1 MPSPTMPTCRCSGC
15 SQRISPAL
23 GSGSTLAG
31 TREPPTQR
39 AIAAAVRALSSVT
52 IATRRPSLR
61 RAAIRGR
68 GIFLDGACDRQH
80 PGGFTVDRKV
90 TQVCNEYGLMVG
102 LGDQLILRLAETA

>member
-1 MPSPTMPTCRCSGC
+1 
-15 SQRISPAL
+15 
-23 GSGSTLAG
+23 
-31 TREPPTQR
+31 
-39 AIAAAVRALSSVT
+39 
-52 IATRRPSLR
+52 LR